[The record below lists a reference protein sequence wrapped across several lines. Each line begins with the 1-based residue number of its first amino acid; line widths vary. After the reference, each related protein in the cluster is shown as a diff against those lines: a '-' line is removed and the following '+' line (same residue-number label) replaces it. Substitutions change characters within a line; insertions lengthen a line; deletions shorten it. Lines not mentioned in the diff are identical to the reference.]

1 MMEKDERIRRTKET
15 AKLLFSSMKSGVG
28 FELWKKFDADLA
40 RELSTFYTGVLY
52 SRDVI
57 SQKQRELC
65 AVASLT
71 VLDRHNEL
79 KAHIHAAMNVG
90 ATRAEVAE
98 VIFQQVTYGGM
109 PVVVEGLQR
118 LRDVLVERGE

>member
-79 KAHIHAAMNVG
+79 
-90 ATRAEVAE
+90 
-98 VIFQQVTYGGM
+98 
-109 PVVVEGLQR
+109 
-118 LRDVLVERGE
+118 